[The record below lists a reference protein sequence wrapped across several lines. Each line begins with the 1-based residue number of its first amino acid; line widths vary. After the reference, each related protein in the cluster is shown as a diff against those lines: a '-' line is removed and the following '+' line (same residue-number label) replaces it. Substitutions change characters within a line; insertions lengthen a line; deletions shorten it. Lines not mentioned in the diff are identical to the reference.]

1 MNHSIKLILALL
13 VWSCSQPSPD
23 RSQLSNEQKR
33 LAEYS
38 LGAMKLADGLEVSL
52 FAHEPMLV
60 NPTNMDI
67 DHKGRIWICEGYN
80 YRLPLNPDKERKSAG
95 DRILILED
103 TDLDGIADK
112 QTVFYQGNDV
122 NSALGISVLGNKV
135 FVSKSPNILV
145 FTDEDGD
152 DKADHKEVLFTGMDA
167 SDHDHG
173 IHAVIFGP
181 DGKLYFNAGNEIHQ
195 MTYLDGTPVVDM
207 AGNEVNDSGHPYRQG
222 MAFRCNFDGSEL
234 ETIGWNFRNPYELS
248 VDSYGNIWQS
258 DNDDDGNRGTRI
270 NLVMEYGNYGYTDE
284 MTGAGWRI
292 KRTGMAD
299 EIPFRHWHLND
310 PGVVPNL
317 LQLYAG
323 SPTGILFY
331 EGDLLP
337 KKYMNGMIHSE
348 AGTNVIRSYPVEK
361 SGYGYK
367 SKIEQI
373 MKATDDPWF
382 RPSDVCIAPD
392 GSLFVSDWYDPGVG
406 GHLVGD
412 QQKGR
417 IFRIA
422 PTGIN
427 YRVPKQDFT
436 TIPGLIE
443 ALKSPNQAVRF
454 MAWTGLQNQ
463 GNLAKEALMR
473 LFLGDNP
480 VFSARALWL
489 LAELDPQEAF
499 ELGKGSANEDIQ
511 VVAVKIARQKFK
523 DNLLKYLQELVVE
536 AAPQVSR
543 ELAVALRFQTGVDA
557 AKLWAELASQ
567 YQGDRWFLEALG
579 IGSDLNAEACF
590 KVWLKNVGGDW
601 NQGSNKD
608 LVWRVRAETA
618 LTLLSK
624 LILEVEKIED
634 SHRYFRAFDFH
645 KSKSKNQII
654 ESMLA
659 QITENKDEYLK
670 LAFGHMDREYV
681 LNSPVLKSQLVKV
694 VESSR
699 GTEDFLPTIQKY
711 QLQQYDHE
719 VLALVLQVD
728 ESFGLNAARLLLN
741 NNPDLL
747 VQVVDG
753 TDEQKVST
761 VLSALGAVGSN
772 QSLDLLQA
780 YMLNADNPIAL
791 RQQAAGNFASGWSGQ
806 NRMLVL
812 LATGNLP
819 EELIPSAAG
828 SMSASWRPGIRK
840 EAAKYLDVPGGQNGQ
855 ELLSISELVALS
867 GDATAGLPVFE
878 KLCQSCHVVNGTGTD
893 FGPGLSE
900 IGSKLSKEA
909 LYASILKPEAGI
921 SFGYEGYLITLT
933 DGSKLTGLIQSRT
946 PSEITVKQMGGVIA
960 VFAMDQVQSIEQLA
974 TSLMTPNL
982 HFIMDQK
989 ELVNLVTYLDQL
1001 ETPT

>member
-1 MNHSIKLILALL
+1 MNHSIKLMLALL

-122 NSALGISVLGNKV
+122 NAALGISVLGNKV

-207 AGNEVNDSGHPYRQG
+207 AGNEVNDSGNPYRQG

-337 KKYMNGMIHSE
+337 EKYMNGMIHSE

-443 ALKSPNQAVRF
+443 ALKSPNQAIRYL
-454 MAWTGLQNQ
+454 AWTGLNARSDAQS
-463 GNLAKEALMR
+463 ALLE
-473 LFLGDNP
+473 LFREDNP

-489 LAELDPQEAF
+489 LAQLDAQEAY
-499 ELGKGSANEDIQ
+499 ELGKNSVNEDLQIT
-511 VVAVKIARQKFK
+511 AIKIARQKF
-523 DNLLKYLQELVVE
+523 DDDLVMHLQNFSSHPSPL
-536 AAPQVSR
+536 AQK
-543 ELAVALRFQTGVDA
+543 ELALVLRFEEGPEADE
-557 AKLWAELASQ
+557 LWADLALK

-579 IGSDLNAEACF
+579 IGSDLNADARLNTWLR
-590 KVWLKNVGGDW
+590 KVGDDW
-601 NQGSNKD
+601 NKGFNKD
-608 LVWRVRAETA
+608 IVWRVRSPGT
-618 LTLLSK
+618 LPLLSQ
-624 LILEVEKIED
+624 LILEAENVEE

-645 KSKSKNQII
+645 QSDMKNQAI
-654 ESMLA
+654 EALLSGTVHN
-659 QITENKDEYLK
+659 QKEYLE
-670 LAFGHMDREYV
+670 LAFKHLDASFV
-681 LNSPVLKSQLVKV
+681 INSPSLKQQLLSVT
-694 VESSR
+694 EGYR
-699 GTEDFLPTIQKY
+699 GTEDFLLIIQRY
-711 QLQQYDHE
+711 QLTEYNQE
-719 VLALVLQVD
+719 LLSMVLAQPDQSDGV
-728 ESFGLNAARLLLN
+728 NAARLLL
-741 NNPDLL
+741 
-747 VQVVDG
+747 QY
-753 TDEQKVST
+753 Q
-761 VLSALGAVGSN
+761 
-772 QSLDLLQA
+772 LDLLGDVLHGHDQIQISA
-780 YMLNADNPIAL
+780 VLTALGKIGSQQSLANLEDYMFDSSHPLPL
-791 RQQAAGNFASGWSGQ
+791 RQKAASSHARGWSGE
-806 NRMLVL
+806 NRMLEL
-812 LATGNLP
+812 LSEHQIP
-819 EELIPSAAG
+819 EELLLSVAE
-828 SMSASWRPGIRK
+828 SMSASFRAGIRI
-840 EAAKYLDVPGGQNGQ
+840 EAAKYLDRPQ
-855 ELLSISELVALS
+855 EQDGSSMPSIAALVARQ
-867 GDATAGLPVFE
+867 GDPKAGAPVFE
-878 KLCQSCHVVNGTGTD
+878 NLCQSCHIIDGEGTD

-900 IGSKLSKEA
+900 IGSKLSSEA

-921 SFGYEGYLITLT
+921 SFGYEGYLITLV
-933 DGSKLTGLIQSRT
+933 DGTKITGMIQSRT
-946 PSEITVKQMGGVIA
+946 ASAITIKQIGGIITV
-960 VFAMDQVQSIEQLA
+960 FTSDQVKSIEQLD

-982 HFIMDQK
+982 HRVMNQK
-989 ELVNLVTYLDQL
+989 ELVDLVSYLEQL
-1001 ETPT
+1001 KKPT